1 MFIDGHKQP
10 KVIENQNCF
19 FTKIKELKSYMVKFN
34 EDGTMK
40 AKNYLVDYIVREKKW
55 CLIIIMTYDRYTFF
69 VNDRIRKV

>member
-40 AKNYLVDYIVREKKW
+40 AKNYLVDYIVREKK
-55 CLIIIMTYDRYTFF
+55 
-69 VNDRIRKV
+69 